1 MASAP
6 AVPVS
11 SATLPLAIEALVKRF
26 GALTAVAG
34 VSLEVR
40 AGECLGLL
48 GPSGAGKST
57 TIRAIVGRVI
67 PDSGTITVFG
77 ARADS
82 AQARAALGWVPQE
95 LAVYPRLTCKENLV
109 AFGSYHGLSGKQLTE
124 SVAWCL
130 EWAAL
135 QDRASDLAGKLS
147 GGMKRRL
154 NMAAGIIQRPRVV
167 LMDEPTV
174 GVDPQSRNRIFE
186 MIEALRDSGTAIVY
200 TTHYM
205 EEAERLCDR
214 IAIIDHGKIIAEGT
228 NEELVERTFGRR
240 SQVLARF
247 AGETKAIEVGAARH
261 GGRGKAETAAFTIE
275 QPGEIAPV
283 LDDATKAGLELE
295 DLTLRRPNLESVF
308 LHLTGRELRD

>member
-48 GPSGAGKST
+48 GPNGAGKST

-124 SVAWCL
+124 
-130 EWAAL
+130 
-135 QDRASDLAGKLS
+135 
-147 GGMKRRL
+147 
-154 NMAAGIIQRPRVV
+154 
-167 LMDEPTV
+167 
-174 GVDPQSRNRIFE
+174 
-186 MIEALRDSGTAIVY
+186 
-200 TTHYM
+200 
-205 EEAERLCDR
+205 
-214 IAIIDHGKIIAEGT
+214 
-228 NEELVERTFGRR
+228 
-240 SQVLARF
+240 
-247 AGETKAIEVGAARH
+247 
-261 GGRGKAETAAFTIE
+261 
-275 QPGEIAPV
+275 
-283 LDDATKAGLELE
+283 
-295 DLTLRRPNLESVF
+295 
-308 LHLTGRELRD
+308 